1 VAELPTGTVTF
12 LFTDLES
19 STRLWEEQPEAMRAA
34 LARHDLILTE
44 SVEAQEGKVVKGTGD
59 GLHAV
64 FGTAEGAVEAAVAC
78 QLALSGER
86 WGVTGPLRVRMG
98 LHTGAAEQRGGDYF
112 GPVLN
117 RAARLMAVAH
127 SGQVLCS
134 QATADLVRDS
144 LAPAVTL
151 LDLGEHRLR
160 DLSRPENVFQ
170 VCARGLE
177 SEFGPLASLD
187 AFPGN
192 LPVVRTPLVGRHREV
207 GEVSDL
213 LASDRLVTLTGV
225 GGVGKT
231 RLALQVAAE
240 VLDRFPQGVWL
251 VSLAPIRDPGLVP
264 DAVAAAVGIR
274 DQPGRSLIEVLC
286 DALEHRQLLLVLDNC
301 EHVIGAVAQVADQLL
316 DRCSDVRLLATS
328 REALGIDGEYRWP
341 TPSLSVA
348 GRAVR
353 EARELVGVEAVQ
365 LFVERARAVRRDF
378 AVTSENA
385 AAVAEI
391 CDRLD
396 GIPLAIQLAAARVSV
411 LAPQDILR
419 RLDQRFRLLTG
430 GSRTALERHQTM
442 RAAIEWSYALLDETE
457 QQLFQ
462 RLSIFS
468 GGFDLGAA
476 EAVATGDAV
485 DQPAVLDLLSGL
497 IAKSMI
503 LADLSGASTRYRI
516 LETLREFGRDRLVD
530 SGEAD
535 GVRTRHARHYVDLA
549 EARYNEMVQD
559 RTSDAY
565 EDLERELDNLR
576 VAHDWLIAIE
586 DASEALRWLLYCG
599 ASSIGERAEMLRRC
613 ETVLALS
620 DALPVAA
627 RADLLMISGWVAFSA
642 GELARA
648 RDLAQACLELSE
660 ASGLAPNPVA
670 LGTLS
675 QVAFW
680 SGDGRRALELIDE
693 SIAQGVSDWST
704 IFGDVRAM
712 QTFILAQLGDTERAI
727 ALGEAHLADARRGVG
742 HQLASAL
749 WLLGLVYIRRD
760 PKRARE
766 LIEESLACNINY
778 QRAWTLVA
786 AGQIRHAVRDQLGAI
801 DAFAQ
806 AITLAQTTGDRTVVP
821 VSLEGM
827 ARAVRRLGE
836 PLRAIRLFAAAEAA
850 RDHLSLAGAVAE
862 ATSREHA
869 IDRLKA
875 SVADEDFTTA
885 WRAGRKLTFDATIAL
900 ALDEAA
906 EVERQ
911 AQAAPATAP

>member
-1 VAELPTGTVTF
+1 
-12 LFTDLES
+12 
-19 STRLWEEQPEAMRAA
+19 
-34 LARHDLILTE
+34 
-44 SVEAQEGKVVKGTGD
+44 
-59 GLHAV
+59 
-64 FGTAEGAVEAAVAC
+64 
-78 QLALSGER
+78 
-86 WGVTGPLRVRMG
+86 
-98 LHTGAAEQRGGDYF
+98 
-112 GPVLN
+112 
-117 RAARLMAVAH
+117 MAVAH

-144 LAPAVTL
+144 LAPPVTL

-160 DLSRPENVFQ
+160 DLSRPEHVFQ

-207 GEVSDL
+207 REVSGL
-213 LASDRLVTLTGV
+213 LESDRLVTLTGV

-251 VSLAPIRDPGLVP
+251 VSLAPIRDPALVP
-264 DAVAAAVGIR
+264 DAVAAAVGVR
-274 DQPGRSLIEVLC
+274 DQPGRSLVEVLC

-301 EHVIGAVAQVADQLL
+301 EHVIGVVAQVADRLL
-316 DRCSDVRLLATS
+316 DRCGDLRLLTTS

-341 TPSLSVA
+341 TPSLPVA
-348 GRAVR
+348 GTAVR
-353 EARELVGVEAVQ
+353 DPTELVGVEAVQ

-378 AVTSENA
+378 SVTSENG

-442 RAAIEWSYALLDETE
+442 RAAIEWSYALLDEAE
-457 QQLFQ
+457 QQLFR

-468 GGFDLGAA
+468 GGFDLAAA

-485 DQPAVLDLLSGL
+485 EPTALLDLLSGL

-503 LADLSGASTRYRI
+503 LAAMSGASTRYRI

-535 GVRTRHARHYVDLA
+535 AVRTRHARYYVDLT
-549 EARYNEMVQD
+549 ELRFNEMVRAQ
-559 RTSDAY
+559 RPDAY
-565 EDLERELDNLR
+565 VDLQRELDNLR
-576 VAHDWLIAIE
+576 VAHDWLIAVE
-586 DASEALRWLLYCG
+586 DASEAMRWIRFAG
-599 ASSIGERAEMLRRC
+599 AASIGERAEMLRRC
-613 ETVLALS
+613 EKTLDLS
-620 DALPVAA
+620 AALPADA
-627 RADLLMISGWVAFSA
+627 RADLLMMSGWVAFSA

-648 RDLAQACLELSE
+648 RDLSQACLDLGQ
-660 ASGLAPNPVA
+660 ASGLPPSPVA

-680 SGDGRRALELIDE
+680 SGDGRRALSLIDE
-693 SIAQGVSDWST
+693 SIAQGVSDWAAV
-704 IFGDVRAM
+704 FGDVRGM
-712 QTFILAQLGDTERAI
+712 QTFVLAQLGETDRAI
-727 ALGEAHLADARRGVG
+727 ALGEVHLAEARTGVG

-749 WLLGLVYIRRD
+749 WLLGLVYVRRD
-760 PKRARE
+760 PDRARE
-766 LIEESLACNINY
+766 LIEESLACDVNY

-786 AGQIRHAVRDQLGAI
+786 AGQVRHAVRDHRGAV

-806 AITLAQTTGDRTVVP
+806 ALTLAQTSGDRPVVP

-827 ARAVRRLGE
+827 ARALRQLGE
-836 PLRAIRLFAAAEAA
+836 PLPAIRLFAAAEAA
-850 RDHLSLAGAVAE
+850 RDHLRVDGAVAE
-862 ATSREHA
+862 ASSRDHA

-875 SVADEDFTTA
+875 AVSEGDFAAA
-885 WRAGRKLTFDATIAL
+885 WQLGRNLSFDAAIAL
-900 ALDEAA
+900 ALDQAA
-906 EVERQ
+906 EVKGQSR
-911 AQAAPATAP
+911 ATTP